1 MANEIKGLVNITTGA
16 QVPDA
21 DAHYVRQGTAGI
33 PVAETLYG
41 VKTFNSFPVGPSAAP
56 SSNYEFAN
64 KKYVDDN
71 MGGGGM
77 WTKSLAVISTVTS
90 GDTLNPAALPLGGT
104 WVLSSSLVIVDNTLP
119 TPVSLFTLAKGGM
132 LTAFGSDTQ
141 TGNQENGFRI
151 NTLTDLD
158 TNFTSAIAGVD
169 KWQLGTWR
177 GEASEFWYMTNV
189 PAQKDVL
196 VATESGRVGI
206 NRQSN
211 VMNYHAYYRGT
222 AGVGYNDM
230 VVGGT
235 YTGEAQVWYN
245 FQIQTDTNTFKW
257 RKSIDNRVN
266 WLSFSSALPV
276 SLTPTVI
283 ESGIT
288 VAFEHATGH
297 TSANAWEIIAYP
309 QAPQAVLSVAPMRFE
324 EILTTSDYS
333 GTVHNDYT
341 AELSNYP
348 DDINT
353 GVTLLD
359 IGSTTAAFYVGGL
372 TKYRSIFINL
382 KTAAASPSTICL
394 LLADYWNGSA
404 WVPLTIT
411 DGTEGLIGPQR
422 VTMRGSGV
430 VSWTKPADWALHQ
443 LEGEGSAYTLFW
455 VRFRVSTTNLTTAPT
470 ARCITRNGDKILAA
484 YCSALDYEPSFHV
497 NCLGNT
503 VIGNSNGAS
512 TKMLTVSDV
521 LNPTS
526 MAGGNGMFVN
536 FTAGGGIY
544 MKGGACEG
552 KFESFSNII
561 QIGAMTV
568 HPMSLWSNNQERMMF
583 PGTYFGTDTLQTVAQ
598 VVATRTATN
607 SYTKQAMADG
617 FGSALTF
624 VIEGSASVRNT
635 VALIGSVRAGA
646 DNTGDFVIQ
655 TASAGTLT
663 ERMRVKYDG
672 NILMGASNMNAL
684 VPLGSAQTP
693 TTSGRKGDFGYYAG
707 YLYLWVDTAVV
718 IRIGATG
725 LETTW

>member
-1 MANEIKGLVNITTGA
+1 MKELNTLAPKKWTRDFAGGA
-16 QVPDA
+16 PVLDIS
-21 DAHYVRQGTAGI
+21 DGVYVGDLA
-33 PVAETLYG
+33 LD
-41 VKTFNSFPVGPSAAP
+41 
-56 SSNYEFAN
+56 SS
-64 KKYVDDN
+64 
-71 MGGGGM
+71 M
-77 WTKSLAVISTVTS
+77 TS
-90 GDTLNPAALPLGGT
+90 GNIWRCL
-104 WVLSSSLVIVDNTLP
+104 DNTEGA
-119 TPVSLFTLAKGGM
+119 PVWSLLSRFTQM
-132 LTAFGSDTQ
+132 VWQSGSDASVSV
-141 TGNQENGFRI
+141 QENGFRA
-151 NTLTDLD
+151 NVLTDLD
-158 TNFTSAIAGVD
+158 TNFTSAVAGID
-169 KWQLGTWR
+169 KWQMGTWR
-177 GEASEFWYMTNV
+177 GEAAEFWYLTSGQ
-189 PAQKDVL
+189 AQKDVI
-196 VATESGRVGI
+196 VATDSGRVGI

-245 FQIQTDTNTFKW
+245 FVIQTDTNTFKW
-257 RKSIDNRVN
+257 RKSLDNRVTWGN
-266 WLSFSSALPV
+266 YSSALAVSPTPV
-276 SLTPTVI
+276 VI

-297 TSANAWEIIAYP
+297 TTGNAWEIIAYP

-324 EILTTSDYS
+324 EILTSSDYS

-353 GVTLLD
+353 GVPLLD
-359 IGSTTAAFYVGGL
+359 IGSTTAAFLVGGL
-372 TKYRSIFINL
+372 SKYRSVFINI
-382 KTAAASPSTICL
+382 KTAAASPSTQCL

-404 WVPLTIT
+404 WTALTIT
-411 DGTEGLIGPQR
+411 DGTEGLIGGQR
-422 VTMRGSGV
+422 VTLRASGI

-443 LEGEGSAYTLFW
+443 LEGEGSSYTLFW
-455 VRFRVSTTNLTTAPT
+455 IRFRVSTTNLTTAPT
-470 ARCITRNGDKILAA
+470 GRCITRNGDKILAA
-484 YCSALDYEPSFHV
+484 YCSALDYEPIFQV
-497 NCLGNT
+497 NCLGN
-503 VIGNSNGAS
+503 VVVGNSNGTS

-552 KFESFSNII
+552 KFESFSNVI

-583 PGTYFGTDTLQTVAQ
+583 PGTYFGTDILQTVGQ
-598 VVATRTATN
+598 IVATKTATN

-624 VIEGSASVRNT
+624 VIEDNDAVRNT
-635 VALIGSVRAGA
+635 VALVGAARTGA
-646 DNTGDFVIQ
+646 DNTGDFIIQ

-663 ERMRVKYDG
+663 ERMRIKYDG
-672 NILMGASNMNAL
+672 NILMGTNPMNAL
-684 VPLGSAQTP
+684 IPWAGPTAPTP
-693 TTSGRKGDFGYYAG
+693 TTSGRKGDICYYSGYIYV
-707 YLYLWVDTAVV
+707 WTDTSVV
-718 IRIGATG
+718 TRHVM
-725 LETTW
+725 ETTW